1 MPMFENQDTRNF
13 SSTDMVIYHFI
24 LNNYQLIP
32 QMRVR
37 EVANGAHASATSV
50 MRFIRK
56 MGFNSYPE
64 FRATVRQAIM
74 DERSDE
80 PEDFWER
87 AQAAVA
93 KSNFAIDLE
102 ENLRILADRI
112 VASENII
119 FIGIGISG
127 ILCEYGARRL
137 ATLGFNSFAVKDP
150 YYPLRPR
157 LYNTTDNLIITI
169 SNSGETPD
177 VVDMLAFYQPL
188 PDFELVCIT
197 GKPNST
203 LARMSN
209 MVLTHQM
216 GERRKYGFYDDSTQ
230 LPTMLIIEKLL
241 AELALHPDLP
251 QHLEELE

>member
-1 MPMFENQDTRNF
+1 MFENQDTRNF
-13 SSTDMVIYHFI
+13 SSTDMVIYNFI

-74 DERSDE
+74 DERRKE
-80 PEDFWER
+80 PEDFWQ
-87 AQAAVA
+87 QAADSVA
-93 KSNFAIDLE
+93 KKNYSADLE

-112 VASENII
+112 VASDNII

-137 ATLGFNSFAVKDP
+137 ATLGFNSFAVNDP

-157 LYNTTDNLIITI
+157 LYNTTDNMIITI

-197 GKPNST
+197 GKANST

-209 MVLTHQM
+209 MVLTHQVADP
-216 GERRKYGFYDDSTQ
+216 RKYGFYDDSTQ
-230 LPTMLIIEKLL
+230 IPTMLIIEKLL
-241 AELALHPDLP
+241 AELSVHPDLP
-251 QHLEELE
+251 METGE